1 MKPGQEETTIPP
13 YVHLK
18 RGLDVAGA
26 VVLLV
31 LLAPILLV
39 LCLLIAR
46 EDGRPVVFSQR
57 RIGLDGREFI
67 LYKFRTMRR
76 NTPDISTA
84 EMKRLG
90 HSFNTRIGAW
100 LRKLSLDELPQL
112 WNILRGDMSFI
123 GPRPALWS
131 QYDLIELREVAGVHS
146 VRPGITGLAQVKGR
160 DDLDVPTKVAY
171 DRDYV
176 AKQSLWLDMWIVW
189 RTLAEVVSAR
199 GNY

>member
-1 MKPGQEETTIPP
+1 MKQGQNETIIPP
-13 YVHLK
+13 YAYLK

-26 VVLLV
+26 VVLLI

-39 LCLLIAR
+39 LCLLIVR

-57 RIGLDGREFI
+57 RIGLDAREFI

-76 NTPDISTA
+76 DTPDISTE

-90 HSFNTRIGAW
+90 HSFNTRIGTW

-131 QYDLIELREVAGVHS
+131 QHDLIELRETAGVHS
-146 VRPGITGLAQVKGR
+146 IRPGITGLAQVKGR

-176 AKQSLWLDMWIVW
+176 AKQSLWLDIWIVW